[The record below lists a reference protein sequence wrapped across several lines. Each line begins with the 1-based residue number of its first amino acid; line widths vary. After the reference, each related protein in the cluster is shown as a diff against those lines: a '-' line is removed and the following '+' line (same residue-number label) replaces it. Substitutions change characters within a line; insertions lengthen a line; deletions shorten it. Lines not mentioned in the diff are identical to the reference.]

1 MKHRKIL
8 TLINNITMFKKI
20 LIAEDH
26 ESINISVQKTL
37 EDLNIPIVD
46 FVYYCDDAIGKI
58 QKALREQQPYD
69 LMITDLYYEED
80 HHAQNLK
87 DGKDLIRKAKELQP
101 GLKVIVFSAE
111 RKTGVIENLFSD
123 YHINGYVQKARN
135 DSKDLKKSIASVYI
149 GENYLS
155 FDLKQE
161 MKKFN
166 NYEFSTYDITLVS
179 LLSKGILQKN
189 IPVHLEERSI
199 RPSSLS
205 SVEKR
210 LNSLKEDLEVSSNE
224 QLVAFCKDIGII

>member
-1 MKHRKIL
+1 
-8 TLINNITMFKKI
+8 MFKKI

-37 EDLNIPIVD
+37 EDLNIPKVD
-46 FVYYCDDAIGKI
+46 YVYYCDDAIGKI
-58 QKALREQQPYD
+58 RKALREEQPYD
-69 LMITDLYYEED
+69 LLITDLYYEED
-80 HHAQNLK
+80 HHAQDLK
-87 DGKDLIRKAKELQP
+87 DGRELIDKAKELQP

-135 DSKDLKKSIASVYI
+135 DSKDLKKAIAAVYI
-149 GENYLS
+149 GEDYLS

-166 NYEFSTYDITLVS
+166 NYEFSTYDIVIVS

-189 IPVHLEERSI
+189 IPVHLKEKGI
-199 RPSSLS
+199 HPSSLS

-210 LNSLKEDLEVSSNE
+210 LNSLKEDLSVNSNE
-224 QLVAFCKDIGII
+224 QLVAFCKDLGII